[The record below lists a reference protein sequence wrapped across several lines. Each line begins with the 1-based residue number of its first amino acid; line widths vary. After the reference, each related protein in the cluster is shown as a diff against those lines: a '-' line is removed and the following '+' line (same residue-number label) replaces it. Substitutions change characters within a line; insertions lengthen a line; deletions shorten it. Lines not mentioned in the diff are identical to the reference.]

1 MEDVKAK
8 VRFIIPVKPK
18 GKPEM
23 VDFYSRGL
31 GFQVVND
38 REVLF
43 GKDGGVGL
51 FLYRGKTD
59 AVSGI
64 SIIHIWVER
73 DFGVFCKHLKEC
85 GAKFKEIARMPAGY
99 DALLWDPSGNLISL
113 SCDEDDEKND
123 EIVYGWEETVT
134 ID

>member
-23 VDFYSRGL
+23 VDFYSHGL
-31 GFQVVND
+31 GFQVVNGK
-38 REVLF
+38 EVLL
-43 GKDGGVGL
+43 GKDGGIGL
-51 FLYRGKTD
+51 FLYREKAD

-64 SIIHIWVER
+64 SIIRIWIER
-73 DFGVFCKHLKEC
+73 DFGVFCRHLKEC

-99 DALLWDPSGNLISL
+99 AARLWDPSGNLITL
-113 SCDEDDEKND
+113 LCDEDDEKND
-123 EIVYGWEETVT
+123 EIIYSWEETVT